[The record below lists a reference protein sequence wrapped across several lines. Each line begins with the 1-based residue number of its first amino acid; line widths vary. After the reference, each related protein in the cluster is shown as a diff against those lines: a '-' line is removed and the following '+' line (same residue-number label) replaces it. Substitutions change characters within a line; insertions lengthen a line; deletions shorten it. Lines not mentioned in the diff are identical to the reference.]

1 MAIIINKKGLS
12 SVVHVVANATL
23 TIAGAAGVSDIAL
36 GDEVLTGATITQ
48 AWYGS
53 SNGSYWE
60 VKRGSNTVMVM
71 DSTGYIDFAG
81 NGVALNKDTTGTL
94 VITLNGTGVGFLILE
109 LSKQPTSSA
118 YA

>member
-12 SVVHVVANATL
+12 AVVHVTANATL
-23 TIAGAAGVSDIAL
+23 TIAGDDQTSAIAAAG
-36 GDEVLTGATITQ
+36 ETLTGATITQ

-60 VKRGSNTVMVM
+60 VKRGANTVMVM
-71 DSTGYIDFAG
+71 DSTGYMDFAG

>member
-48 AWYGS
+48 AWYGA
-53 SNGSYWE
+53 SNGAYWE
-60 VKRGSNTVMVM
+60 VKRGANLVFVA
-71 DSTGYIDFAG
+71 DSTGYMDFAG
-81 NGVALNKDTTGTL
+81 NGVTLNKDSTGTL
-94 VITLNGTGVGFLILE
+94 VMTLTGAGTGFLILE
-109 LSKQPTSSA
+109 LSKQPTTSV